1 MPKSDVFNEDCMKV
15 MARFPD
21 KFFELAVV
29 DPPYG
34 GGCSHSIQ
42 VERERELHGG
52 SGEWDSKP
60 RGRFGGRFDRYH
72 IGNANRR
79 DMVEQVSGEYP

>member
-15 MARFPD
+15 MARYPD
-21 KFFELAVV
+21 KFFDLAVV

-34 GGCSHSIQ
+34 GGCSHSVH

-60 RGRFGGRFDRYH
+60 RGRFGGRFDDYH

-79 DMVEQVSGEYP
+79 GVVEEVSGEYP